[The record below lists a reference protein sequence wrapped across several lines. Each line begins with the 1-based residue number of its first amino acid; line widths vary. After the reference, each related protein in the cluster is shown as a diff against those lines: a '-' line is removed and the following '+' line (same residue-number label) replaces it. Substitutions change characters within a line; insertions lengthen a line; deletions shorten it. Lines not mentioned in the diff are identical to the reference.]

1 MILDVGEGVL
11 SFRAFVLVASDTVDN
26 FYKALEE
33 KKPFKYGLQGFI
45 LQYSV
50 SSAEEGSL
58 ASGDHKDWIKFKECK
73 KTMPALRSFRL
84 WKKWVDNEKQ

>member
-26 FYKALEE
+26 FYKA
-33 KKPFKYGLQGFI
+33 FKYGLQGFI

-84 WKKWVDNEKQ
+84 WKKMGGQ